1 MSLSDS
7 NKLNSYIKKCASFT
21 ISHFPS
27 NLSAEQGL
35 KIFRENRWF
44 LSRNH
49 LQYID
54 LSHSVAFTWIKSP
67 LSQTHTH
74 TQTHKHTHTD
84 IHKATETH
92 TDRHTQ
98 PHSEGPKHTD
108 KHTDAY
114 TPRRGI
120 PDTATLIQKFR
131 ETHKNPYGILDIQST
146 QTNRHEESHSHRQT
160 RTDQKDVHRKTT
172 LNSLQHNLIVQ

>member
-67 LSQTHTH
+67 LGPGKKRTRTYDRQSVCDMHTH
-74 TQTHKHTHTD
+74 
-84 IHKATETH
+84 
-92 TDRHTQ
+92 
-98 PHSEGPKHTD
+98 
-108 KHTDAY
+108 
-114 TPRRGI
+114 
-120 PDTATLIQKFR
+120 
-131 ETHKNPYGILDIQST
+131 
-146 QTNRHEESHSHRQT
+146 
-160 RTDQKDVHRKTT
+160 
-172 LNSLQHNLIVQ
+172 